1 MAHFDSANL
10 QFAWAFLSRARSG
23 RYVFQRRVGVVK
35 IERMFVVYTE
45 EEKVFL
51 VFAQKFCF
59 SLFKFHTRKVI
70 ERRSKY
76 FGDAIRFSWAD
87 TAEHL
92 PRTSHGKFWIPQQF
106 VNITSHR
113 EFSGKLRHSHLLSRV
128 LEFIRRKWKRTNT
141 AETWGG
147 VNYNWK
153 RLVRAWENL
162 FVVGFSG
169 LFVALLFLAK
179 FEWNLKTFLGLFCNS
194 TKLISVAGVIF
205 TLLIR
210 QNIAFYMLHREKLS
224 LSLRS
229 KPIKLSSVKLCRPC
243 PELSCCLLPSFT
255 LRLTEKKSL

>member
-1 MAHFDSANL
+1 MQQFLWLISTRQICNL
-10 QFAWAFLSRARSG
+10 HGHSSRARSG

-169 LFVALLFLAK
+169 LFVALLFLAE

-194 TKLISVAGVIF
+194 TKTDLSRGCDFHFINPSKYSF
-205 TLLIR
+205 
-210 QNIAFYMLHREKLS
+210 LHAAQRK
-224 LSLRS
+224 
-229 KPIKLSSVKLCRPC
+229 
-243 PELSCCLLPSFT
+243 T
-255 LRLTEKKSL
+255 